1 MRPFW
6 ALLKRELASVARE
19 RTILIA
25 ILIQLFIASF
35 SSALLLGLLSM
46 YDPESV
52 SVSGRVNLQVGLVGA
67 SANAET
73 LARILEAR
81 GMELARFENLDAARA
96 AYQQSQVETVI
107 VAPDAAQPVTTLQL
121 YLPHVEARAAAIQL
135 VLQEPLKQY
144 ENALRVQNG
153 VPVRYMNLQ
162 GTPPTRFEFLYSI
175 ILPVLLFFPAFVA
188 GNLVADSL
196 AEEFEMNTLET
207 LLTTPLS
214 WGSIVGAKIV
224 AAVILALLQCA
235 LWLAL
240 LSLNRTELFNLP
252 WLLAMGGLLAATFAT
267 LAAFV
272 AVSFKNREQAQ
283 FVYALALMGL
293 VGASF
298 LAGVSPLTTISRL
311 AIGDIYTG
319 AGNVLAFGGVL
330 ALMLLALALTLRR
343 RDAR

>member
-46 YDPESV
+46 YDPEAV
-52 SVSGRVNLQVGLVGA
+52 AISGRVDMRVGLVGA
-67 SANAET
+67 QVEALT
-73 LARILEAR
+73 QILEAR
-81 GMELARFENLDAARA
+81 GIQITRFENLDAARA
-96 AYQQSQVETVI
+96 AYQQGDVETVI
-107 VAPDAAQPVTTLQL
+107 VAPDAAQAVTTLQL
-121 YLPHVEARAAAIQL
+121 YLPHLEVRASAIQV

-153 VPVRYMNLQ
+153 TPARYMDLK
-162 GTPPTRFEFLYSI
+162 GAPPTTFEFLYSI

-207 LLTTPLS
+207 LLTTPLT
-214 WGSIVGAKIV
+214 WGSIVGAKI
-224 AAVILALLQCA
+224 AAAIILALLQCA

-252 WLLAMGGLLAATFAT
+252 WLLVMGGLLAAMFGT

-272 AVSFKNREQAQ
+272 AVTFKNREQAQ

-311 AIGDIYTG
+311 AIGDVYTG
-319 AGNVLAFGGVL
+319 AGNVLMFVGVL
-330 ALMLLALALTLRR
+330 LVMLFILALTLRR

>member
-1 MRPFW
+1 M
-6 ALLKRELASVARE
+6 KRELASVAHA

-35 SSALLLGLLSM
+35 SSALLLGLLSL

-52 SVSGRVNLQVGLVGA
+52 SITGRVDLRVGLVGE
-67 SANAET
+67 NT
-73 LARILEAR
+73 DGLAQVLQAR
-81 GMELARFENLDAARA
+81 GIEVARFESLDAARA
-96 AYQQSQVETVI
+96 AYQQNKVEAVM
-107 VAPDAAQPVTTLQL
+107 VMPDAPQELTTLQL
-121 YLPHVEARAAAIQL
+121 YLPHLEARASVIQL

-144 ENALRVQNG
+144 ENVLRVQNG
-153 VPVRYMNLQ
+153 VPVRYTDLK
-162 GTPPTRFEFLYSI
+162 GTPPTTFEFLYSI

-196 AEEFEMNTLET
+196 SEEFEMNTLET

-214 WGSIVGAKIV
+214 WASIVGAKISS
-224 AAVILALLQCA
+224 AVILALLQCA

-240 LSLNRTELFNLP
+240 LSFNRTELFNLP
-252 WLLAMGGLLAATFAT
+252 WLLAMGGLLAAMFGT

-272 AVSFKNREQAQ
+272 AVFFKNREQAQ
-283 FVYALALMGL
+283 FVYALLLMGL

-298 LAGVSPLTTISRL
+298 LAGFSPLTTISRL
-311 AIGDIYTG
+311 AIGDVYTG
-319 AGNVLAFGGVL
+319 AGNVLVFVGVL
-330 ALMLLALALTLRR
+330 LVMLVVLSLTLRR